1 MTSDVLASTKS
12 LLLCFLLNFYFA
24 PDPTSHPS
32 QSILGG
38 NAFGDRF
45 PASSG
50 RGRESS
56 SLALVEKPSPNCL
69 PQSPKAFQ
77 MSQWWQMRNLC
88 SDIFFLLFMRKVLFP
103 IGPGSML
110 NGCIV
115 YILYIYFEWHTDSV
129 TVFQFEYE
137 KPGIKRIVVRLQIR
151 HNIFRFLKLYLILTN
166 LLGEPLVFCLL
177 ILGIWTLLNTGCF
190 FSLVPPLKVP
200 STKKLI

>member
-1 MTSDVLASTKS
+1 MCWQAQKVFSWIFILHQILLPTLLKVFWVEMHLVTDS
-12 LLLCFLLNFYFA
+12 LPL
-24 PDPTSHPS
+24 P
-32 QSILGG
+32 
-38 NAFGDRF
+38 
-45 PASSG
+45 
-50 RGRESS
+50 ESS

-151 HNIFRFLKLYLILTN
+151 HNIVRFLKLYLIPTN

-190 FSLVPPLKVP
+190 FSLKVP